1 MKQIHDLVP
10 EMLDSAMATHAPH
23 RFLDQSRLFQNDTL
37 SVYVD
42 EIGHATEQ
50 AVPTI
55 ADGIWNEL
63 SGQWSFSVR

>member
-1 MKQIHDLVP
+1 
-10 EMLDSAMATHAPH
+10 MLDSAMATHAPH

-63 SGQWSFSVR
+63 SGQLSFSVR